1 MNTGVGQC
9 LFVKPALCTVILM
22 SSIFIG
28 RFQPVH
34 KGHIHT
40 IRQILD
46 KGENLIIAVG
56 SAQYSHT
63 PDNPL
68 TGGERV
74 MLIRQALIDEDLPFD
89 RIQIVPVPD
98 INIHPIWAAHL
109 KSLVPYF
116 DKAYSHN
123 PLVQRL
129 LRDAGVKVEE
139 TSLHDRDSLSAKHI
153 RELIR
158 TGSSDWESLLS
169 PGVVKLMKKHKMPER
184 MREIGQ
190 IRTKR

>member
-1 MNTGVGQC
+1 
-9 LFVKPALCTVILM
+9 M

-74 MLIRQALIDEDLPFD
+74 MLLRQAIIDDDLPLD

-129 LRDAGVKVEE
+129 LRDAGFRVEE
-139 TSLHDRDSLSAKHI
+139 TSLHDRDSYNAKHI
-153 RELIR
+153 RELILA
-158 TGSSDWESLLS
+158 GSSDWEPLLS
-169 PGVVKLMKKHKMPER
+169 SGVIKLMKKHKMVER